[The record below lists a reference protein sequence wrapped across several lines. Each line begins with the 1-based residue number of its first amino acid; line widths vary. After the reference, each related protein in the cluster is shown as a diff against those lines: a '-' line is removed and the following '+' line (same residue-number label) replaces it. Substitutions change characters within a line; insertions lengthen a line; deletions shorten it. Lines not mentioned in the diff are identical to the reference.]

1 MLETGILIGIV
12 LMFIL
17 FFIGAPVF
25 ISIGIASVS
34 MIIFSGSYEL
44 LPNIG
49 QCSFEGLNSFA
60 FLSIPLYILT
70 GDIISETGVTEDLLN
85 FADALVGGIK
95 GGVSASV
102 IIACSFFAAISG
114 SVASDAAVFSRLTIP
129 EMVKRGY
136 PKAYAGALVA
146 AGGSTAVLIP
156 PSVGYILIGS
166 VLGVS
171 IGDLFLATILP
182 GILVVIMML
191 IVNYI
196 YVSINGFDADV
207 SGKVFSFSNMYKKF
221 WAAKIGFAFPV
232 IILGGI
238 YSGIFTPSEAGAI
251 AVAVGSLHG
260 LFTGKLTMKSYI
272 KVLRSSAMIC
282 GIVMPILAVAYLM
295 GQTMTYFETQK
306 LVFEAFMSI
315 TTNKY
320 LLLTIIFIL
329 VVTFGMFID
338 LVPNILILGPLL
350 LPVATKVIGMAPE
363 HFCIWFMFTLSFGFI
378 TPPYGFNL
386 FVVSGAADV
395 PVMALARKMVPFLLA
410 FLITNIIIALWPW
423 LSLCII

>member
-1 MLETGILIGIV
+1 MLETGILIGVI
-12 LMFIL
+12 LMFVL

-25 ISIGIASVS
+25 IAIGIASVS
-34 MIIFSGSYEL
+34 MIVFSGSFEL

-49 QCSFEGLNSFA
+49 QCSFEGLNSFI

-70 GDIISETGVTEDLLN
+70 GDIISETGVTEDLLE
-85 FADALVGGIK
+85 FADSLVGSIK

-102 IIACSFFAAISG
+102 IVACSFFAAISG
-114 SVASDAAVFSRLTIP
+114 SVASDAAVFARLTIP
-129 EMVKRGY
+129 QMEKRGY

-166 VLGVS
+166 ALGVS
-171 IGDLFLATILP
+171 VADLFIATIFP
-182 GILVVIMML
+182 GILVVLMML
-191 IVNYI
+191 LVNYI
-196 YVSINGFDADV
+196 YVSVYKIGDASD
-207 SGKVFSFSNMYKKF
+207 KVFRFSDMCKKF
-221 WAAKIGFAFPV
+221 WAAKLGFAFPV

-251 AVAVGSLHG
+251 AVAVGSIHG
-260 LFTGKLTMKSYI
+260 LITHKLTIKSYI
-272 KVLRSSAMIC
+272 GVLRSSASIC

-306 LVFEAFMSI
+306 LVFEMFLSI

-320 LLLTIIFIL
+320 LLMTIIFTL
-329 VVTFGMFID
+329 VVIFGMFID

-350 LPVATKVIGMAPE
+350 FPVATKVIGMAPE
-363 HFCIWFMFTLSFGFI
+363 HFCVWFMFTLSFGFI

-386 FVVSGAADV
+386 FVVSGAADI
-395 PVMALARKMVPFLLA
+395 PVMALSRKMMPFLLA
-410 FLITNIIIALWPW
+410 FFITNIIIALWPE
-423 LSLCII
+423 LSLWILQ

>member
-1 MLETGILIGIV
+1 MLETGILIGV
-12 LMFIL
+12 LLMFAL

-25 ISIGIASVS
+25 ISIGIASVA
-34 MIIFSGSYEL
+34 MIVFSGSYEL

-49 QCSFEGLNSFA
+49 QCSFEGLNSFT

-70 GDIISETGVTEDLLN
+70 GDIISETGVTEDLLE
-85 FADALVGGIK
+85 FADSLVGSIK

-102 IIACSFFAAISG
+102 IVACSFFAAISG

-129 EMVKRGY
+129 QMVKRGY

-166 VLGVS
+166 ALGVS
-171 IGDLFLATILP
+171 VGDLFIATIFP
-182 GILVVIMML
+182 GILVVLMML

-196 YVSINGFDADV
+196 YVSVNKIGAASDKTFT
-207 SGKVFSFSNMYKKF
+207 FSNMCKKF
-221 WAAKIGFAFPV
+221 WAAKIGFAFPI

-238 YSGIFTPSEAGAI
+238 YSGVFTPSEAGAI
-251 AVAVGSLHG
+251 SVAVGSIHG
-260 LFTGKLTMKSYI
+260 LITHKLTIESYI

-306 LVFEAFMSI
+306 LVFEMFLSI

-320 LLLTIIFIL
+320 LLLMIIFTL
-329 VVTFGMFID
+329 VVIFGMFID

-350 LPVATKVIGMAPE
+350 FPVATKVIGMAPE
-363 HFCIWFMFTLSFGFI
+363 HFCVWFMFTLAFGFI

-386 FVVSGAADV
+386 FVVSGASDV
-395 PVMALARKMVPFLLA
+395 PVMALARKMLPFLLA
-410 FLITNIIIALWPW
+410 FFITNIIIALWPG
-423 LSLCII
+423 LSLWILQ